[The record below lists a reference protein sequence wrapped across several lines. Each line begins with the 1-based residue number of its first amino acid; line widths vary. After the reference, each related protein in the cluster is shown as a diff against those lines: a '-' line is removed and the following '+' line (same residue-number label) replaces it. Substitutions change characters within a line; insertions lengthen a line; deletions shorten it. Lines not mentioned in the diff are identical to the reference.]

1 MNFQSDNHYIDKVL
15 NKDVNAYAS
24 LVDKHKNMVFTIA
37 LKIVRNREDAEEIA
51 QDVFVKAY
59 QSLATFKK
67 ESKFSTW
74 LYRIVY
80 NAAISKTRK
89 KKIETTNIQYD
100 IVENYS
106 EDDINENLNRL
117 DNNEQKI
124 IINTVLKKLNP
135 EDHTLVT
142 LYYFD
147 EKSIDEI
154 SEIVNISPSN
164 VKVKLFRIR
173 KKLYGE
179 IQYFIK
185 SQHKEIYL

>member
-1 MNFQSDNHYIDKVL
+1 MNFQSDNFYIDKVL
-15 NKDVNAYAS
+15 NGDVNAYAS
-24 LVDKHKNMVFTIA
+24 LVDKHKNMIFSIA

-51 QDVFVKAY
+51 QDVFVKVY
-59 QSLATFKK
+59 QSLVTFKK

-89 KKIETTNIQYD
+89 KNLETTNINYD

-106 EDDINENLNRL
+106 EDEINDNLNRL
-117 DNNEQKI
+117 EENEQKK
-124 IINTVLKKLNP
+124 IINTVLKKLNV
-135 EDHTLVT
+135 EDHLLVT
-142 LYYFD
+142 LYYFE
-147 EKSIDEI
+147 EKSVEEI
-154 SEIVNISPSN
+154 SEIANISQSN
-164 VKVKLFRIR
+164 VKVKLFRTR

-179 IQYFIK
+179 IQRLIK

>member
-1 MNFQSDNHYIDKVL
+1 MIFQSDNYYIDKVL
-15 NKDVNAYAS
+15 NDDVNAYTS
-24 LVDKHKNMVFTIA
+24 LVEKHKNMVFTIA
-37 LKIVRNREDAEEIA
+37 LKIVRSREDAEEIA

-59 QSLATFKK
+59 QSLSTFKK

-89 KKIETTNIQYD
+89 KKLETTNIDYD

-106 EDDINENLNRL
+106 EDDINNNLNRL
-117 DNNEQKI
+117 EENEQKK
-124 IINTVLKKLNP
+124 IINTVLKKLNA
-135 EDHTLVT
+135 EDHLLVT
-142 LYYFD
+142 LYYFE
-147 EKSIDEI
+147 EKSVEEI
-154 SEIVNISPSN
+154 SEIANISQSN
-164 VKVKLFRIR
+164 VKVKLFRTR

-179 IQYFIK
+179 IQRLIK

>member
-1 MNFQSDNHYIDKVL
+1 MIFQSDNYYIDKVL
-15 NKDVNAYAS
+15 NNDVNAYAS
-24 LVDKHKNMVFTIA
+24 LVEKHKSMVFTIA

-80 NAAISKTRK
+80 NASISKTRK
-89 KKIETTNIQYD
+89 KNLETTNINYD

-106 EDDINENLNRL
+106 EDDINDNLNRL
-117 DNNEQKI
+117 EENEQKKI
-124 IINTVLKKLNP
+124 VNTVLKKLNT
-135 EDHTLVT
+135 EDHLLVT
-142 LYYFD
+142 LYYFE
-147 EKSIDEI
+147 EKSVEEI
-154 SEIVNISPSN
+154 SEIANISQSN
-164 VKVKLFRIR
+164 VKVKLFRTR

-179 IQYFIK
+179 IQRLIK
-185 SQHKEIYL
+185 SQQKEIYL

>member
-1 MNFQSDNHYIDKVL
+1 MIFQSDNYYIDKVL
-15 NKDVNAYAS
+15 NNDVNAYTS
-24 LVDKHKNMVFTIA
+24 LVEKHKSMVFTIA

-89 KKIETTNIQYD
+89 KNLETTNINYD

-106 EDDINENLNRL
+106 EDDINDNLNRL
-117 DNNEQKI
+117 EENEQKK
-124 IINTVLKKLNP
+124 IINTVLKKLNA
-135 EDHTLVT
+135 EDHLLVT
-142 LYYFD
+142 LYYYD
-147 EKSIDEI
+147 EKSVEEI
-154 SEIVNISPSN
+154 SEIANISQSN
-164 VKVKLFRIR
+164 VKVKLFRTR

-179 IQYFIK
+179 IQRLIK

>member
-1 MNFQSDNHYIDKVL
+1 MKFQSDSFYINKVL
-15 NKDVNAYAS
+15 NNDVNAYAS
-24 LVDKHKNMVFTIA
+24 LVDMHKDMVFTIA

-80 NAAISKTRK
+80 NTAISKTRK
-89 KKIETTNIQYD
+89 KQFGTTDLNYD

-106 EDDINENLNRL
+106 EDDINEDLNRL
-117 DNNEQKI
+117 DNNEQKKV
-124 IINTVLKKLNP
+124 INTVLKKLNP
-135 EDHTLVT
+135 EDHMLVT
-142 LYYFD
+142 LYYFK
-147 EKSIDEI
+147 EYSIEEI
-154 SEIVNISPSN
+154 SEIVNISQSN
-164 VKVKLFRIR
+164 VKVKLHRIR

-179 IQYFIK
+179 IQKFIK

>member
-1 MNFQSDNHYIDKVL
+1 MKFQSDSFYINKVL

-24 LVDKHKNMVFTIA
+24 LVDMHKDMVFTIA

-80 NAAISKTRK
+80 NTAISKTRK
-89 KKIETTNIQYD
+89 KQFGTTDLNYD

-106 EDDINENLNRL
+106 EDDINEDLNRL
-117 DNNEQKI
+117 DNNEQKKV
-124 IINTVLKKLNP
+124 INTVLKKLNP
-135 EDHTLVT
+135 EDHMLVT
-142 LYYFD
+142 LYYFK
-147 EKSIDEI
+147 EYSIEEI
-154 SEIVNISPSN
+154 SEIVNISQSN
-164 VKVKLFRIR
+164 VKVKLHRIR

-179 IQYFIK
+179 IQKFIK

>member
-1 MNFQSDNHYIDKVL
+1 MKFQSDNFYIDKVL
-15 NKDVNAYAS
+15 NNDVNAYAS
-24 LVDKHKNMVFTIA
+24 LVDMHKDMVFTIA

-80 NAAISKTRK
+80 NTAISKTRK
-89 KKIETTNIQYD
+89 KNIETTNINYN

-106 EDDINENLNRL
+106 EDDINDNLNRL
-117 DNNEQKI
+117 DNNEQKT

-135 EDHTLVT
+135 EDHLLVT
-142 LYYFD
+142 LYYFE

-154 SEIVNISPSN
+154 SEIVNISQSN

-179 IQYFIK
+179 IQYLIK